1 MNNQVD
7 FDTWLAAK
15 FEEERRRI
23 PHDALVAAT
32 MRKVR
37 AARRRKEAMRV
48 GLRVA
53 ALVAVIGGSPWLIEG
68 ASQVSAAMESFHDW
82 TLGLPGTW
90 ILGILAIIAVVAM
103 RVRSR

>member
-1 MNNQVD
+1 MSNQDD

-23 PHDALVAAT
+23 PDDALVATT
-32 MRKVR
+32 MREVR

-48 GLRVA
+48 GARIA
-53 ALVAVIGGSPWLIEG
+53 ALVAVIVGSPWLIEG
-68 ASQVSAAMESFHDW
+68 GSQVSAAMESFHDW

>member
-1 MNNQVD
+1 MSNQDD

-15 FEEERRRI
+15 FEEERRHI
-23 PHDALVAAT
+23 PDDALVAAT

-37 AARRRKEAMRV
+37 TARRRKEAMRV

-53 ALVAVIGGSPWLIEG
+53 ALVAVIVGSPWLIEG
-68 ASQVSAAMESFHDW
+68 ASQVSAAMESFHAW
-82 TLGLPGTW
+82 TLELPGTW
-90 ILGILAIIAVVAM
+90 ILGILAIVAVVAM